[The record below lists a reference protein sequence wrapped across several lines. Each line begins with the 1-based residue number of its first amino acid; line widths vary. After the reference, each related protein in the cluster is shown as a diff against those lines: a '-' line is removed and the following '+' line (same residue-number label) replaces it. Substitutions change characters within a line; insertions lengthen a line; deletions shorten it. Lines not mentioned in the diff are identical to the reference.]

1 MRKHFFLLFS
11 LKYRG
16 WWNCEEFGFIS
27 KTRTKHSLMWFWLI
41 YLFANGKLLLLHVA
55 SFNSNRTSAWELLC
69 QTDIWWVSYKN
80 VVQKRLSKTSS
91 IKLCVNSFHEFNFPL
106 FLTLVCLPSFAGFDL
121 VVKNFDNVCFW
132 VLHVKIKLGYCRI
145 FVINSLLKDYT

>member
-1 MRKHFFLLFS
+1 M
-11 LKYRG
+11 
-16 WWNCEEFGFIS
+16 
-27 KTRTKHSLMWFWLI
+27 
-41 YLFANGKLLLLHVA
+41 
-55 SFNSNRTSAWELLC
+55 
-69 QTDIWWVSYKN
+69 
-80 VVQKRLSKTSS
+80 SS

-145 FVINSLLKDYT
+145 CRIRMCYCYSRKKDAIYFNNFFLQNS